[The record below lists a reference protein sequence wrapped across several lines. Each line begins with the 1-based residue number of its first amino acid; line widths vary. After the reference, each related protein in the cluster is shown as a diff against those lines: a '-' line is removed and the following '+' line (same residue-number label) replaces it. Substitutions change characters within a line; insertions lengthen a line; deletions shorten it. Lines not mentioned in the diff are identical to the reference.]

1 MPQPSRAPRRALK
14 GCGPLRSTGGGA
26 RLGAGLGRRAWSI
39 VGALA
44 LATVASAT
52 SAWAQGPTSANVP
65 APSALDAD
73 LFYQLMLGELEQRE
87 GDPATAVQRI
97 AEAARKTRD
106 ERLFRRAVDMAIEA
120 RSADLALAALKDWR
134 KTLPRSLPAAEMQA
148 QVLMALGKPTEA
160 QEPIKALIEATPAAQ
175 RAATLASL
183 PRLVVR
189 GNQAKGAAQSLDEV
203 LKPWRDGAAV
213 ASATRLAAQLATA
226 RCWAIA
232 GESSRA
238 LEFTRLAQQGHPDAA
253 DIAQLALDLM
263 GQEPRAEELV
273 QAYLKTAQPD
283 AQLRLAYARRLTA
296 SQRYADAL
304 TSVRAATAS
313 DAQLAA
319 GWLMQGALQLELGQP
334 REAQAAIERYLAVRP
349 SHPSPAT
356 AAAKPGTATNP
367 AAGQDATDD
376 DDGDDDEAQHGPRAQ
391 AAQELSQAYL
401 MLAQASEQLKD
412 YRAALG
418 WLDKA
423 AEAQPGASA
432 SVLLRRASLLQRQ
445 GKLDEARALVQ
456 TLPEGNAE
464 ELRAK
469 LMGEAQLLRD
479 AQRWQAAY
487 DVLTAANAR
496 LPGDPDLLY
505 EQALVAEKLR
515 RFDEME
521 RLLRS
526 VIELKPDQ
534 QHAYNALGY
543 SLADRGLR
551 LTEARELVSKALALA
566 PDDPFIADSMGWVEF
581 RSGNR
586 AAALKLLR
594 DAYER
599 RPDVEIAAHLGEV
612 LWVDGQHDA
621 ARQVWRAGQLRDAGN
636 DVLSETLTRLKV
648 RL

>member
-1 MPQPSRAPRRALK
+1 MPQPFRAPRRA
-14 GCGPLRSTGGGA
+14 
-26 RLGAGLGRRAWSI
+26 WS
-39 VGALA
+39 VVAALA
-44 LATVASAT
+44 FAATACAITPNV
-52 SAWAQGPTSANVP
+52 WAQGPTPANAP

-73 LFYQLMLGELEQRE
+73 LFYQLMLGELEQRQGE
-87 GDPATAVQRI
+87 AANAVQRLT
-97 AEAARKTRD
+97 EVARKTRD
-106 ERLFRRAVDMAIEA
+106 DRLFRRAVDIAIEA
-120 RSADLALAALKDWR
+120 RSADLALTALKDWR
-134 KTLPRSLPAAEMQA
+134 KALPRSLPAAEMQA
-148 QVLMALGKPTEA
+148 QVLMALGKPNEA

-175 RAATLASL
+175 RAAALATL

-189 GNQAKGAAQSLDEV
+189 GKQAKASAQALDEV
-203 LKPWRDGAAV
+203 LKPWRDGASIPA
-213 ASATRLAAQLATA
+213 ATRLAAQVATA

-232 GESSRA
+232 AESARA
-238 LEFTRLAQQGHPDAA
+238 LELARLAQQSHPDAA

-263 GQEPRAEELV
+263 GLEPRAEELV
-273 QAYLKTAQPD
+273 QTYLKTSKPD

-304 TSVRAATAS
+304 ASARAATTS

-334 REAQAAIERYLAVRP
+334 REAQTALERYLAVR
-349 SHPSPAT
+349 T
-356 AAAKPGTATNP
+356 AAAAPVASPTQP
-367 AAGQDATDD
+367 AASAPPASQEAGDEDEA
-376 DDGDDDEAQHGPRAQ
+376 DDDEAQHGPRAQ

-412 YRAALG
+412 YRAALA

-423 AEAQPGASA
+423 AQAQPGASA
-432 SVLLRRASLLQRQ
+432 SVLLRRASLLLRQ

-456 TLPEGNAE
+456 TLPESNPE

-469 LMGEAQLLRD
+469 VMGEAQLLRD

-487 DVLTAANAR
+487 DVLNAANDR

-521 RLLRS
+521 RQLRR

-551 LTEARELVSKALALA
+551 LAEARELVAKALTLA
-566 PDDPFIADSMGWVEF
+566 PGDPFITDSMGWVEF

-594 DAYER
+594 EAYER

-612 LWVDGQHDA
+612 LWADGQRDA

-636 DVLSETLTRLKV
+636 DVLLETLTRLKAA
-648 RL
+648 L

>member
-1 MPQPSRAPRRALK
+1 
-14 GCGPLRSTGGGA
+14 
-26 RLGAGLGRRAWSI
+26 
-39 VGALA
+39 
-44 LATVASAT
+44 
-52 SAWAQGPTSANVP
+52 
-65 APSALDAD
+65 
-73 LFYQLMLGELEQRE
+73 
-87 GDPATAVQRI
+87 
-97 AEAARKTRD
+97 
-106 ERLFRRAVDMAIEA
+106 
-120 RSADLALAALKDWR
+120 
-134 KTLPRSLPAAEMQA
+134 
-148 QVLMALGKPTEA
+148 
-160 QEPIKALIEATPAAQ
+160 
-175 RAATLASL
+175 
-183 PRLVVR
+183 
-189 GNQAKGAAQSLDEV
+189 
-203 LKPWRDGAAV
+203 
-213 ASATRLAAQLATA
+213 
-226 RCWAIA
+226 
-232 GESSRA
+232 
-238 LEFTRLAQQGHPDAA
+238 
-253 DIAQLALDLM
+253 
-263 GQEPRAEELV
+263 
-273 QAYLKTAQPD
+273 
-283 AQLRLAYARRLTA
+283 
-296 SQRYADAL
+296 
-304 TSVRAATAS
+304 S

-334 REAQAAIERYLAVRP
+334 REAQAAIERYLAARP
-349 SHPSPAT
+349 TTPPPAT
-356 AAAKPGTATNP
+356 APAAPAKPG
-367 AAGQDATDD
+367 AGTGADE
-376 DDGDDDEAQHGPRAQ
+376 DDGDDDEALHGPSAR

-412 YRAALG
+412 YRAALD

-423 AEAQPGASA
+423 ADAQPSASA

-469 LMGEAQLLRD
+469 VMGEAQLLRE

-487 DVLTAANAR
+487 DVLNAANAR

-521 RLLRS
+521 QLLRR

-551 LTEARELVSKALALA
+551 LAEARELVAKALALA
-566 PDDPFIADSMGWVEF
+566 PGDPFIIDSMGWVEF

-594 DAYER
+594 EAYER

-612 LWVDGQHDA
+612 LWVDGQRDA
-621 ARQVWRAGQLRDAGN
+621 ARQIWRAGQLRDAGN
-636 DVLSETLTRLKV
+636 DVLTETLTRLKV

>member
-1 MPQPSRAPRRALK
+1 MPQPPRAPRRALK
-14 GCGPLRSTGGGA
+14 GGGPLCSTGRGG
-26 RLGAGLGRRAWSI
+26 RLGTELSRRARSI
-39 VGALA
+39 AGALV
-44 LATVASAT
+44 LATVAT
-52 SAWAQGPTSANVP
+52 TAWAQGPTPANAP

-73 LFYQLMLGELEQRE
+73 LFYQLMLGELEQRQGE
-87 GDPATAVQRI
+87 AATAVQRI
-97 AEAARKTRD
+97 TEAARKARD
-106 ERLFRRAVDMAIEA
+106 DRLFRRAVDMAIEV

-175 RAATLASL
+175 RAATLATL

-189 GNQAKGAAQSLDEV
+189 GNQAKAGAQSLDEV
-203 LKPWRDGAAV
+203 LKPWRDGASVPA
-213 ASATRLAAQLATA
+213 ATRLAAQLATA

-232 GESSRA
+232 GESARP
-238 LEFTRLAQQGHPDAA
+238 LELARVAQQAHPDAA

-273 QAYLKTAQPD
+273 QAYLKTARPD

-304 TSVRAATAS
+304 AAARAATAS

-319 GWLMQGALQLELGQP
+319 GWLMQSALQLELGQP
-334 REAQAAIERYLAVRP
+334 REAQAAIERYLAARP
-349 SHPSPAT
+349 TTPPPAT
-356 AAAKPGTATNP
+356 APAAPAKPG
-367 AAGQDATDD
+367 AGTGADE
-376 DDGDDDEAQHGPRAQ
+376 DDGDDDEALHGPSAR

-412 YRAALG
+412 YRAALD

-423 AEAQPGASA
+423 ADAQPSASA

-469 LMGEAQLLRD
+469 VMGEAQLLRE

-487 DVLTAANAR
+487 DVLNAANAR

-521 RLLRS
+521 QLLRR

-551 LTEARELVSKALALA
+551 LAEARELVAKALALA
-566 PDDPFIADSMGWVEF
+566 PGDPFITDSMGWVEF

-594 DAYER
+594 EAYER

-612 LWVDGQHDA
+612 LWVDGQRDA

-636 DVLSETLTRLKV
+636 DVLTETLTRLKV

>member
-1 MPQPSRAPRRALK
+1 
-14 GCGPLRSTGGGA
+14 
-26 RLGAGLGRRAWSI
+26 
-39 VGALA
+39 
-44 LATVASAT
+44 
-52 SAWAQGPTSANVP
+52 VP

-73 LFYQLMLGELEQRE
+73 LFYQLMLGELEQRQGE
-87 GDPATAVQRI
+87 APAAVQRLV
-97 AEAARKTRD
+97 EAARKTRD
-106 ERLFRRAVDMAIEA
+106 DRLFRRAVDMAIEA
-120 RSADLALAALKDWR
+120 RSADLALGALKDWR
-134 KTLPRSLPAAEMQA
+134 KALPRSIPAAEMQA
-148 QVLMALGKPTEA
+148 QVLMALGKPSEA
-160 QEPIKALIEATPAAQ
+160 QEPVKALIEATPAAQ
-175 RAATLASL
+175 RPAALAAL

-189 GNQAKGAAQSLDEV
+189 GNQARASAQALDEV
-203 LKPWRDGAAV
+203 LKPWRDTTSV
-213 ASATRLAAQLATA
+213 PSATRLAAQLATA
-226 RCWAIA
+226 RSWLIA
-232 GESSRA
+232 GDGARA
-238 LEFTRLAQQGHPDAA
+238 LELARAAQQAHPEAVEAA
-253 DIAQLALDLM
+253 LLALDLM

-273 QAYLKTAQPD
+273 QAYLKTAKPEP
-283 AQLRLAYARRLTA
+283 QLRLAYARRLTA

-304 TSVRAATAS
+304 ASARAATAS
-313 DAQLAA
+313 DPQLAA

-349 SHPSPAT
+349 PLPPAAT
-356 AAAKPGTATNP
+356 AAVKPASPANP
-367 AAGQDATDD
+367 AAAAGQEAADE

-412 YRAALG
+412 YGAALA

-423 AEAQPGASA
+423 ADAQPGASA
-432 SVLLRRASLLQRQ
+432 SVLLRRASLLVRQ

-469 LMGEAQLLRD
+469 MMGEAQLLRD

-487 DVLTAANAR
+487 DLLKAANDR
-496 LPGDPDLLY
+496 LPGDADLLY

-521 RLLRS
+521 LLLRR
-526 VIELKPDQ
+526 VIEIKPDQ

-551 LTEARELVSKALALA
+551 LSEARELIAKALTLA
-566 PDDPFIADSMGWVEF
+566 PGDPFITDSMGWVEF

-594 DAYER
+594 EAYER

-612 LWVDGQHDA
+612 LWADGQRDA
-621 ARQVWRAGQLRDAGN
+621 ARQIWRAGRLRDAGN
-636 DVLSETLTRLKV
+636 EVLTETLTRLKV
-648 RL
+648 QL